1 VNGWLRNQGQRQAL
15 DFHFCSGAFFK
26 IGNNSGP
33 VSVYVEKNRCH
44 EKQRSKN
51 DGDNYN
57 QTKGY
62 LLARG
67 HADSSLV
74 PGESSPGIQIVLP
87 SEQKEL
93 VR

>member
-15 DFHFCSGAFFK
+15 DFDFFSGAFFK

-33 VSVYVEKNRCH
+33 VSVYVEKNWCH
-44 EKQRSKN
+44 QKQRSKN
-51 DGDNYN
+51 DGQNYN

-67 HADSSLV
+67 HADSSLL
-74 PGESSPGIQIVLP
+74 PGESSPEIQIVLP